1 MSLSAL
7 IARCWG
13 WFQSARRGTVCVAS
27 WTVAVVL
34 VQLVGMSG
42 AIAAPLAIEINAT
55 AADGVGAS
63 LGSITVEDTDYGL
76 LLTPN
81 LGNLPPGVHGFH
93 IHQNPDCGAAEKDG
107 SAVPGL
113 AAGGHFDPTGAGA
126 HLGPYALGHLGD
138 LPPLMV
144 DADGTAMLPVLAP
157 RPTVA
162 DLQGRSLTIHA
173 GGDNYSDHPAPL
185 GGGGARIACGV
196 VS

>member
-27 WTVAVVL
+27 WTVAVLL
-34 VQLVGMSG
+34 VQLVGVSG

-63 LGSITVEDTDYGL
+63 LGSITVEDTAYGL

-81 LGNLPPGVHGFH
+81 LGNLPAGVHGFH

-113 AAGGHFDPTGAGA
+113 AAGGHFDPIGAGV

-144 DADGTAMLPVLAP
+144 DADGTATLPVLAP
-157 RPTVA
+157 RPRVA

-173 GGDNYSDHPAPL
+173 GGDNYSDHPALL

>member
-1 MSLSAL
+1 MQ
-7 IARCWG
+7 RV
-13 WFQSARRGTVCVAS
+13 TVCVAG
-27 WTVAVVL
+27 WAAAVFL
-34 VQLVGMSG
+34 VQVVGWSG
-42 AIAAPLAIEINAT
+42 AIAAPLSIEINAT

-81 LGNLPPGVHGFH
+81 LDNLPAGVHGFH
-93 IHQNPDCGAAEKDG
+93 IHQNSNCGPAEKDG
-107 SAVPGL
+107 STVPGL
-113 AAGGHFDPTGAGA
+113 AAGGHFDPTGAGS

-138 LPPLMV
+138 LPPLIV
-144 DADGTAMLPVLAP
+144 DDAGTATLPVLAP

-173 GGDNYSDHPAPL
+173 GGDNYADDPTPL